1 MEMNSTKKMPS
12 SLTKGGQP
20 SRKSE
25 FVIPMPAPDSNSFI
39 GLKTGKKHKLAVI
52 SYIGKAITV
61 DDILK
66 KLQNFQGDRNKLIG
80 CLDRFIVDLQ
90 KLKIGNVI
98 SMSYSEEGDFTINL
112 ESTRPKQEN
121 RKPLP

>member
-25 FVIPMPAPDSNSFI
+25 FVIFMPAPDSNSFI

-61 DDILK
+61 D
-66 KLQNFQGDRNKLIG
+66 
-80 CLDRFIVDLQ
+80 
-90 KLKIGNVI
+90 
-98 SMSYSEEGDFTINL
+98 YSDELN
-112 ESTRPKQEN
+112 
-121 RKPLP
+121 